1 MIRRPP
7 RSTRTDTLFPY
18 TTLFRSGGADQ
29 GGKQGSGQHL
39 VLAHCFGLL
48 QRTSHEGGGR
58 RFPCDGPRRG
68 AWAAV
73 AARKRWARKRD
84 AEVRNQGWFVP
95 RRQARPA
102 RRAGAPVGTIRA
114 PGTTV
119 VSMGVPAAGAPSAA
133 HVRDRWR
140 HAPEPGERDR
150 PDGGEPAGKGTAL
163 PEKGAARAGTRVR
176 HAGGPAR

>member
-18 TTLFRSGGADQ
+18 TTLFRSRLRAEGGGADQ

-58 RFPCDGPRRG
+58 RFPRDGPRRG

-95 RRQARPA
+95 RRPARPA
-102 RRAGAPVGTIRA
+102 RRAGAPVGTLRA

-119 VSMGVPAAGAPSAA
+119 VSMGVPAASA
-133 HVRDRWR
+133 R
-140 HAPEPGERDR
+140 HLRRAFAIDGVTHRKPVSEIDLMEASL
-150 PDGGEPAGKGTAL
+150 PDK
-163 PEKGAARAGTRVR
+163 
-176 HAGGPAR
+176 